1 MDCEMV
7 LYGFIG
13 EVSSDAIFDE
23 NEVDGLTIRFKE
35 RNSDGLESFTIFP
48 KILVDLKKHRFYDL
62 FPQLESIKYSYLGHS
77 GGKKF
82 WREDDPDNKKNY
94 YFFKKF
100 FDTIPEVFSDEVYF
114 VCKYREDGK
123 FKYEIFSPHDP
134 DLSDRWHYTIGCGEY
149 LYKHADAENDDK
161 GDRRD
166 ADGGA
171 FRTGIIDPRVND
183 GT

>member
-1 MDCEMV
+1 MAIENLDLSNQHDENNNVPVVINAGTALEANQILIANMQKIRHPLMDCEMV

-13 EVSSDAIFDE
+13 EVSSDVIFDE

-35 RNSDGLESFTIFP
+35 RNSDGLQSFTIFP

-62 FPQLESIKYSYLGHS
+62 FPQLESIKYSCLYHS
-77 GGKKF
+77 GGHKC
-82 WREDDPDNKKNY
+82 WREEVNKRNY

-123 FKYEIFSPHDP
+123 FKYEIFSPHEVKVE
-134 DLSDRWHYTIGCGEY
+134 G
-149 LYKHADAENDDK
+149 
-161 GDRRD
+161 
-166 ADGGA
+166 
-171 FRTGIIDPRVND
+171 
-183 GT
+183 

>member
-1 MDCEMV
+1 MAIENLDLSNQHDQNNNVPVVINAGTALEANQILIANMQKIRHPLMDCEMV

-13 EVSSDAIFDE
+13 EVSSDVIFDE

-35 RNSDGLESFTIFP
+35 RNSDGLQSFTIFP

-62 FPQLESIKYSYLGHS
+62 FPQLESIKYSCLDHS
-77 GGKKF
+77 GGYKG
-82 WREDDPDNKKNY
+82 WREDDNKQNY

-123 FKYEIFSPHDP
+123 FKYEIFSPHEVKVE
-134 DLSDRWHYTIGCGEY
+134 G
-149 LYKHADAENDDK
+149 
-161 GDRRD
+161 
-166 ADGGA
+166 
-171 FRTGIIDPRVND
+171 
-183 GT
+183 

>member
-1 MDCEMV
+1 MAIENLDLSNQQDQNNNVPVVINAGTALEANQILIANMQKIRHPLMDCEMV

-13 EVSSDAIFDE
+13 EVSSDVIFDE
-23 NEVDGLTIRFKE
+23 NEVDGLTIRFKK
-35 RNSDGLESFTIFP
+35 RNSDGLQSFTIFP

-123 FKYEIFSPHDP
+123 FKYEIFSPHEVKVE
-134 DLSDRWHYTIGCGEY
+134 G
-149 LYKHADAENDDK
+149 
-161 GDRRD
+161 
-166 ADGGA
+166 
-171 FRTGIIDPRVND
+171 
-183 GT
+183 